1 MKAFLDFLFNVLA
14 AIRDFVEWLMGL
26 LVAGFAGAGA
36 QGSGAPAC
44 PRGTGGRREKRYR
57 GLDDSGDYA
66 R

>member
-36 QGSGAPAC
+36 QGSGVPAC
-44 PRGTGGRREKRYR
+44 PRGKYR
-57 GLDDSGDYA
+57 GLDGSTPNKGAD